1 MNFKLPMLVPL
12 AAFSGVGCGVDC
24 GAPSQVNGRYAVFSN
39 VVSILEVENEENF
52 PSYHSPANGWSEWNI
67 VWKEMVQDEVI
78 VEING
83 QSFEAQGVWNDIEC
97 GNFTL
102 DIAGTFVS
110 LDPVKLTEESTHVFT
125 ASGQF
130 IQFANQ
136 LEGLWDYEEQ
146 WSTDK
151 GQTGTFV
158 IEGQVTGTTVGS
170 ED

>member
-1 MNFKLPMLVPL
+1 
-12 AAFSGVGCGVDC
+12 
-24 GAPSQVNGRYAVFSN
+24 
-39 VVSILEVENEENF
+39 VSILEVENEENF

-170 ED
+170 EEG

>member
-39 VVSILEVENEENF
+39 VVSILAVENEKNF
-52 PSYHSPANGWSEWNI
+52 PSYHSPANGWSEWNL
-67 VWKEMVQDEVI
+67 VWNEMVQDEVI
-78 VEING
+78 VEIDD
-83 QSFEAQGVWNDIEC
+83 QSFAAQGTWNDIEC
-97 GNFTL
+97 GNFNL
-102 DIAGTFVS
+102 DISGTYMS
-110 LDPVKLTEESTHVFT
+110 PEKSTHVFT

-146 WSTDK
+146 WSTDE

>member
-1 MNFKLPMLVPL
+1 
-12 AAFSGVGCGVDC
+12 
-24 GAPSQVNGRYAVFSN
+24 
-39 VVSILEVENEENF
+39 
-52 PSYHSPANGWSEWNI
+52 
-67 VWKEMVQDEVI
+67 VI
-78 VEING
+78 VEIDG
-83 QSFEAQGVWNDIEC
+83 QSFAAQGTWNDIEC
-97 GNFTL
+97 GNFNL
-102 DIAGTFVS
+102 DISGTYKS
-110 LDPVKLTEESTHVFT
+110 PEKSTHVFT

-146 WSTDK
+146 WSTDE